1 MSNLTYNGHDHT
13 IEIFDERGKSLGKWS
28 AYNNIDRK
36 FAKAHYHSLTHLKDG
51 TYTVQDR
58 KAPHSHTA
66 SANGPYGLYGI
77 IRFDY
82 PGHSGVGLHSGR
94 ANAAH
99 MPGPQH
105 PTHGCIRTTD
115 KAMAAI
121 KRVMSTD
128 PVKSIKIVGNSVHS
142 VTHGE
147 HKQSV
152 SHGGLEHG
160 SH

>member
-1 MSNLTYNGHDHT
+1 MSSLTYDGRTHT
-13 IEIFDERGKSLGKWS
+13 VEIFDDSGKSLGRWT
-28 AYNNIDRK
+28 AYNNIDRA
-36 FAKAHYHSLTHLKDG
+36 FAKAHYNSLTHLKDG

-58 KAPHSHTA
+58 NAPHAHPA

-94 ANAAH
+94 ANAAK

-105 PTHGCIRTTD
+105 ATHGCIRTTD
-115 KAMAAI
+115 EAMAAI
-121 KRVMSTD
+121 KDIMSCD
-128 PVKSIKIVGNSVHS
+128 PVKSIKVVGNSVQS
-142 VTHGE
+142 VTHGN

-152 SHGGLEHG
+152 ANGGHGHG
-160 SH
+160 AH